1 MTKHKNASD
10 PEGTHPHL
18 RHSRQST
25 TTILSQGSKRFE
37 EKPVE
42 HNPAPSPVSNA
53 LDDASSRVAVG
64 GKAEAMRAKLQAE
77 PKVRVLVPLASGE
90 KAGVTQSVILNGYSL
105 YIRKG
110 EYVDVPQSVAD
121 VLEAKMKHKIAV
133 DNHPLRA
140 DAEGG
145 VKMDRYGQ

>member
-1 MTKHKNASD
+1 MPRTKKKDSEQLEDKNSRGAAN
-10 PEGTHPHL
+10 PEESAPAKT
-18 RHSRQST
+18 SQST
-25 TTILSQGSKRFE
+25 K
-37 EKPVE
+37 
-42 HNPAPSPVSNA
+42 
-53 LDDASSRVAVG
+53 ASLHAESHAVGDPLKEATNRVAVG
-64 GKAEAMRAKLQAE
+64 GKAEAMRAKLKAE
-77 PKVRVLVPLASGE
+77 PKVRVLVPLATGE

-110 EYVDVPQSVAD
+110 EYVDVPQSVAE

-145 VKMDRYGQ
+145 VKMAKYGQ